1 MTNKIVGI
9 FGGAFDPVHKGHIK
23 IAEQCIET
31 IGMEK
36 IIIVPTGVSPF
47 KKDLTN
53 EKTRLSILQIAFS
66 KDHYEISD
74 YELRQSKKDKNP
86 SYTINTLK
94 FLTKKSPSSFVL
106 IMGSDALATINRW
119 YQWEMILNYCHI
131 LVVSRKE
138 DDLKVD
144 GLDPKVFDFV
154 TKHKIDKLEDLSI
167 KDKGG
172 IYFANFP
179 LLPFSSTDIRNKM
192 SQKKSIENLVTP
204 EVSDFIKKTASYTSD
219 GHKI

>member
-94 FLTKKSPSSFVL
+94 FLTKEFFCRLLWK
-106 IMGSDALATINRW
+106 ITR
-119 YQWEMILNYCHI
+119 
-131 LVVSRKE
+131 
-138 DDLKVD
+138 DL
-144 GLDPKVFDFV
+144 
-154 TKHKIDKLEDLSI
+154 LSI
-167 KDKGG
+167 FFEILDLGKA
-172 IYFANFP
+172 FN
-179 LLPFSSTDIRNKM
+179 
-192 SQKKSIENLVTP
+192 SIKPTR
-204 EVSDFIKKTASYTSD
+204 
-219 GHKI
+219 HK